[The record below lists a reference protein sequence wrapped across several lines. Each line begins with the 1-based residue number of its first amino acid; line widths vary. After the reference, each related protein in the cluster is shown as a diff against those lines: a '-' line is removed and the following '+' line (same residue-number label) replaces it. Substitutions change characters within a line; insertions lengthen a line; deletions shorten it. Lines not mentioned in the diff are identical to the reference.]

1 MIPMQKAP
9 SLFVSHG
16 APTFALEESALVDKL
31 AALGKRLN
39 NIKAVL
45 VVSPHWQTNK
55 LEVMATALPETIH
68 DFYGFPSELYAL
80 QYPVQG
86 SPDLASEA
94 TALLKMSGLDCEIN
108 VSRGLDHGAWVPL
121 MHLFPNANV
130 PAFQVSLPL
139 TATPQSAYALGQALA
154 PLKAKGVLILGT
166 GGITH
171 NLGHF
176 MRHDVDLSYVA
187 QFGDWVRKAIMENRV
202 EDLLNYRRLAPNALQ
217 AHPTDEHFLPLFVA
231 LGSHAPDEML
241 EVINGG
247 VSYDILCMDSYL
259 WQMPA

>member
-1 MIPMQKAP
+1 MQKAP

-80 QYPVQG
+80 QYPVKG

-176 MRHDVDLSYVA
+176 MRRDVDFSYVV

-202 EDLLNYRRLAPNALQ
+202 DDLLNYRRLAPNALQ

-259 WQMPA
+259 WQMPT

>member
-1 MIPMQKAP
+1 MQNAP

-16 APTFALEESALVDKL
+16 APTFALDATDLVSKL
-31 AALGKRLN
+31 TALGTQLA

-45 VVSPHWQTNK
+45 VVSPHWQANK
-55 LEVMATALPETIH
+55 IEVMTTALPETIH
-68 DFYGFPSELYAL
+68 DFYGFPSELYGL
-80 QYPVQG
+80 QYPVRG

-94 TALLKMSGLDCEIN
+94 AALLNASGFDCDIN
-108 VSRGLDHGAWVPL
+108 ASRGLDHGAWVPL
-121 MHLFPNANV
+121 MHLFPKANV

-154 PLKAKGVLILGT
+154 PLKAQGVLILGT

-176 MRHDVDLSYVA
+176 MRRDIDLSYVG
-187 QFGDWVRKAIMENRV
+187 QFVDWVRKAIMENRV

-241 EVINGG
+241 ELIDGG

-259 WQMPA
+259 WKMPA